1 MKFPPLLLLLLM
13 LNSHNILIAQK
24 NNPTNFVSNRKIAIA
39 IHGGAGNIKKRNL
52 TPEQESA
59 YLGVLD
65 NALLSGYK
73 ALQEGKSSVD
83 VVEIVIRLLED
94 SPLFN
99 AGKGSV
105 FSNEGKNEM
114 DAAIM
119 DGKTLHCGAVT
130 NLTHVKNPISLA
142 KAIMLDSQYVFLN
155 GAGAEKFAKLK
166 GIELVDTSYFFDQK
180 RWNEMLKLRDTTK
193 TILDNDR
200 GQIEEKESISK
211 FGTVGCVILDMYGNL
226 AAGTSTGGI
235 TNKRYN
241 RIGDSPVI
249 GSGTYA
255 NNKTCAI
262 SCTGHG
268 EDFMR
273 IVAAHQVHSY
283 MFFSKM
289 SLRKSAENVIMKEL
303 TQLGG
308 RGGLIGV
315 DRKGNITFQFNT
327 NGMFRAGINC
337 KGEKT
342 LSIYK

>member
-1 MKFPPLLLLLLM
+1 MNKIFFFIGVLIICFQ
-13 LNSHNILIAQK
+13 NITIAQK
-24 NNPTNFVSNRKIAIA
+24 NNKLMNNSNKKIALA

-59 YLGVLD
+59 YLEVID
-65 NALLSGYK
+65 NALTTGYK
-73 ALQEGKSSVD
+73 ALQEGKSAVD

-94 SPLFN
+94 SPLYN

-142 KAIMLDSQYVFLN
+142 KAIMLDTQFVFLN
-155 GAGAEKFAKLK
+155 GSGAEKFAKLK

-200 GQIEEKESISK
+200 GQVEEKDSISK
-211 FGTVGCVILDMYGNL
+211 YGTVGCVILDMHGNL

-268 EDFMR
+268 EDFIR

-303 TQLGG
+303 TEIGG

-327 NGMFRAGINC
+327 SGMFRAGINSH
-337 KGEKT
+337 GEKT

>member
-1 MKFPPLLLLLLM
+1 MNKIFFFIGIFILY
-13 LNSHNILIAQK
+13 SHNSVSSQK
-24 NNPTNFVSNRKIAIA
+24 NNRKMSNSKQKIAIA

-52 TPEQESA
+52 TPEQEIA
-59 YLGVLD
+59 YLEVLD
-65 NALLSGYK
+65 DALNTGYRS
-73 ALQEGKSSVD
+73 LQEGRTAID
-83 VVEIVIRLLED
+83 VVEIVIKKLED

-119 DGKTLHCGAVT
+119 DGKSLNCGAVT
-130 NLTHVKNPISLA
+130 NLRHVKNPISLA

-155 GAGAEKFAKLK
+155 GSGAEKFAKIK
-166 GIELVDTSYFFDQK
+166 GIELVDTAYFFDQK
-180 RWNEMLKLRDTTK
+180 RWNEMLKLRDSTK

-200 GQIEEKESISK
+200 GQHEENDGISK
-211 FGTVGCVILDMYGNL
+211 FGTVGCVILDMHGDL

-241 RIGDSPVI
+241 RIGDSPII

-268 EDFMR
+268 EDFIR

-283 MFFSKM
+283 MFLSKM

-303 TQLGG
+303 TQIGG

-315 DRKGNITFQFNT
+315 DKKGNITFQFNT
-327 NGMFRAGINC
+327 SGMFRAGINSD
-337 KGEKT
+337 GEKT
-342 LSIYK
+342 LSIYF

>member
-1 MKFPPLLLLLLM
+1 MNKLLFFLGIFLVYSQ
-13 LNSHNILIAQK
+13 NFLIAQK
-24 NNPTNFVSNRKIAIA
+24 KANSMNSPKKNIAIA

-65 NALLSGYK
+65 EALTTGYK
-73 ALQEGKSSVD
+73 ALQEGKSAVD
-83 VVEIVIRLLED
+83 VVEIVIQKLED

-105 FSNEGKNEM
+105 FSNEGRNEM

-155 GAGAEKFAKLK
+155 GLGAEKFAKLK
-166 GIELVDTSYFFDQK
+166 GIEFVDTSYFFDQK
-180 RWNEMLKLRDTTK
+180 RWNEMLKLRDSTK

-200 GQIEEKESISK
+200 GQIDEKDSISK
-211 FGTVGCVILDMYGNL
+211 YGTVGCVVLDMNGNI

-241 RIGDSPVI
+241 RIGDSPII

-268 EDFMR
+268 EDFIR

-303 TQLGG
+303 TQIGG
-308 RGGLIGV
+308 RGGLIAV
-315 DRKGNITFQFNT
+315 DKKGNITFQFNT
-327 NGMFRAGINC
+327 TGMFRAGINSH
-337 KGEKT
+337 GEKT
-342 LSIYK
+342 LAIYK

>member
-1 MKFPPLLLLLLM
+1 MNKILFFIGIFVIYSQ
-13 LNSHNILIAQK
+13 NTLIAQK
-24 NNPTNFVSNRKIAIA
+24 IADPILNTNKKIAIA
-39 IHGGAGNIKKRNL
+39 IHGGAGNFKKRNL

-59 YLGVLD
+59 YISVLD
-65 NALLSGYK
+65 DALTSGYK
-73 ALQEGKSSVD
+73 ALQEGGTAVD
-83 VVEIVIRLLED
+83 VVEIVIRKLED

-99 AGKGSV
+99 AGRGSV

-130 NLTHVKNPISLA
+130 NLRHVKNPISLA

-327 NGMFRAGINC
+327 TGMFRAGINC